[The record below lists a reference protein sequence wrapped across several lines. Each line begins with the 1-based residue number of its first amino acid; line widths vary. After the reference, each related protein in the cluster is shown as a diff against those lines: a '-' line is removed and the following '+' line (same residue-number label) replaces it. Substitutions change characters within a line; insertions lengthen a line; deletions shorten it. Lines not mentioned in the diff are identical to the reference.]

1 MNPIKWFKKLPRK
14 QKYLLFK
21 MTSIFLGT
29 LSVPLCTFIGYKM
42 GAGAGFLTLVVWG
55 YMSFSMLLYV
65 IDSAIW
71 WWLIENVDAIR
82 QKVRKRKKKK

>member
-1 MNPIKWFKKLPRK
+1 
-14 QKYLLFK
+14 

-65 IDSAIW
+65 IDSMIW
-71 WWLIENVDAIR
+71 WFLIEHIEW
-82 QKVRKRKKKK
+82 VRSKPRKKKKHR